1 MATGN
6 VEEAEAAYQNVVALA
21 PNHLD
26 ARRTLSSI
34 LHRLGRPE
42 EALHTLTQD
51 EEAELLDPTLLYER
65 CQLLLAEGCEEEF
78 VSKSQLLFSRHLVNI
93 RNREELHAVASAK
106 KLSSKSRALQEV
118 RHYRREPLSD
128 APAGGAAFEQQA
140 SEIPVMEE
148 FELFRRLCSFLHDRG
163 RFGELQRLTFSALGS
178 PHFNK
183 KPELAREC
191 EFLCL
196 LSSFLN
202 GDSYHAYN
210 LVRELVVK
218 DVQNSKAS

>member
-1 MATGN
+1 MIC
-6 VEEAEAAYQNVVALA
+6 EILSIFHHALFFCW
-21 PNHLD
+21 
-26 ARRTLSSI
+26 T
-34 LHRLGRPE
+34 
-42 EALHTLTQD
+42 D

-65 CQLLLAEGCEEEF
+65 CQLLLAEGCEDEF

-218 DVQNSKAS
+218 DVQNSKVSGFFYHCNLYV